1 MFRSGEF
8 ISQYITPKG
17 NEELD
22 NEQIQ
27 PNGVDLKI
35 GSIKKASGRALLK
48 DDRYNKGEYIQKIP
62 NEDGLYVL
70 DKGFYRVIYD
80 EIIEIPENHIGL
92 VYPRSRLMRSGGN
105 LRTAV
110 WDSGYRGKGEG
121 GLAIDR
127 KMRVEDGMKIG
138 QMVMCRTEELE
149 ESYDGTHQGEN
160 L

>member
-8 ISQYITPKG
+8 ISQYITAKG

-22 NEQIQ
+22 NGQIQ

-35 GSIKKASGRALLK
+35 GSIKRASGEALIE
-48 DDRYNKGEYIQKIP
+48 DDEYDKGQYIQEIP
-62 NEDGLYVL
+62 NEDGIYVL
-70 DKGFYRVIYD
+70 DNGFYRVIYN
-80 EIIEIPENHIGL
+80 ETIEIPENHIGF
-92 VYPRSRLMRSGGN
+92 VYPRSRLMRSGGD

-110 WDSGYRGKGEG
+110 WDSGYKGKGEG
-121 GLAIDR
+121 GLVIDR
-127 KMRVEDGMKIG
+127 KMGIEDGMRIG

-149 ESYDGTHQGEN
+149 ESYDGTHQGEK

>member
-8 ISQYITPKG
+8 ISQYITAKG

-22 NEQIQ
+22 NGQIQ

-35 GSIKKASGRALLK
+35 GSIKRASGEALIE
-48 DDRYNKGEYIQKIP
+48 DDEYDKGQYIQEIP
-62 NEDGLYVL
+62 NEDGIYVL
-70 DKGFYRVIYD
+70 DDGFYRVIYN
-80 EIIEIPENHIGL
+80 EIIEIPENHIGF
-92 VYPRSRLMRSGGN
+92 VYPRSRLMRSGGD

-110 WDSGYRGKGEG
+110 WDSGYKGKGEG
-121 GLAIDR
+121 GLVIDR
-127 KMRVEDGMKIG
+127 KMGIEDGMRIG

-149 ESYDGTHQGEN
+149 ESYDGTHQGEK

>member
-8 ISQYITPKG
+8 ISQHITPKG

-22 NEQIQ
+22 HEQIQ

-35 GSIKKASGRALLK
+35 GSIKRASGEALIE
-48 DDRYNKGEYIQKIP
+48 DDQYDKGQYTQEIP
-62 NEDGLYVL
+62 NEDGIYVL
-70 DKGFYRVIYD
+70 EKGFYRVIYD
-80 EIIEIPENHIGL
+80 EIIEIPENHIGF

-110 WDSGYRGKGEG
+110 WDSGYKGKGEG
-121 GLAIDR
+121 GLSIDR
-127 KMRVEDGMKIG
+127 KMGVEDGMRIG
-138 QMVMCRTEELE
+138 QIVMCRTEELE
-149 ESYDGTHQGEN
+149 KSYDGTHQGEN